1 MRVTIAVLGGLLA
14 MACIARVVD
23 AAPPDPKRGAY
34 LQLRAGDVLLRE
46 LSDKE
51 EKLERAPARRKLVRH
66 VGDAY
71 FREVLPKQLTVRDA
85 RWRGAELQLYR
96 GTQPVCR
103 AQIKRFQISA
113 EIATSTGKRRKDAW
127 NSATHYLVGVL
138 GTQCDAAWAR
148 LASLPAVTWSPE
160 QAVPADLQHATEAAV
175 RALPEVQSFRD
186 HHSDDPASPAPIRS
200 VAVAHA
206 GTRTFVWAVSDAL
219 GTCDIAVDYWTLW
232 EDRGQ
237 DGRHELVLLGADAD
251 GYNPTFDGLGDL
263 DGDGAPEVLI
273 NRGVRLLHSSR
284 DAGKYELVETAAT
297 DEDPD
302 C

>member
-1 MRVTIAVLGGLLA
+1 MKVIIAALGVLLA
-14 MACIARVVD
+14 MAYAGRAVH
-23 AAPPDPKRGAY
+23 AASPDPKRGAY

-51 EKLERAPARRKLVRH
+51 ERLERAPARRKQVYH

-71 FREVLPKQLTVRDA
+71 FRQVNPKQLPARDA

-103 AQIKRFQISA
+103 AQIKRFQIAA
-113 EIATSTGKRRKDAW
+113 EITTSTGKRRGDAW
-127 NSATHYLVGVL
+127 SSATHYLVGVL

-148 LASLPAVTWSPE
+148 LASLPAVMWSPE
-160 QAVPADLQHATEAAV
+160 MTVPADLQRAAEAAV
-175 RALPEVQSFRD
+175 RALPEVQSF
-186 HHSDDPASPAPIRS
+186 HGQHSDDPTAPAQVRAL
-200 VAVAHA
+200 AVAHA
-206 GTRTFVWAVSDAL
+206 GTRTFVWAISDGL
-219 GTCDIAVDYWTLW
+219 GTCDLRVDYWTLW

-237 DGRHELVLLGADAD
+237 DGKHELVLLGADAD

-273 NRGVRLLHSSR
+273 NSGQRLLRSSR
-284 DAGKYELVETAAT
+284 DAGKYQLIEAAVT